1 MPGKTSS
8 VGFWWV
14 GIALLV
20 FAAGGVIFLGLPQ
33 IAIPKFR
40 SVQAEW
46 IPSEAYLLD
55 RNGEVIHE
63 QRVDFSARRKP
74 WVPLNSFSPALLKAI
89 VAAEDRRFY
98 LHGGVDWRAMAAAAW
113 GTLGGHKRGASTITM
128 QLAAL
133 LDQRLAMHGGG
144 RSIRQKLGQISTAR
158 SLERRWSKDEILEAY
173 LNRVR
178 FRGELEGVPA
188 TALSLFGKQ
197 ASGLD
202 EAESALLAAILPSP
216 NAGSARIARRAC
228 AVAKSAAFPVNCSD
242 LERRAEM
249 ALSHANRPPPSIALA
264 PHLARQLLKKRGE
277 SVRTTLSAP
286 VQRRAIQALEQ
297 QLQGLK
303 VRNVRDGAALVVDN
317 RSGEVL
323 AYVGS
328 AGATSRAGQVDG
340 VRARRQAGSTLK
352 PFLYAVALE
361 KRYLT
366 AASILEDS
374 PLNLETRTG
383 LYVPQNYD
391 RNFKG
396 RVSVRTALAASLN
409 IPAIRTLMM
418 VGLESFHER
427 LWNLGYKGLTED
439 GEYYGY
445 SLALGSAEVSLW
457 EQVNA
462 FRSLANGGRISPLRW
477 LAGAAPGESRLLI
490 DPRAAYIVGNILS
503 DRSSRALSFGLDNPL
518 TTRYWTAVKTGTS
531 KNMRDNWCIGYSERY
546 TVGVWMGNF
555 EGDAMHDV
563 SGVTG
568 AAPAWLEIMN
578 SLHAD
583 LPSQPPSPPEGVIGR
598 HIHYADGLE
607 PERQEWFI
615 AGTET
620 AEVAIPD
627 PATRP
632 PRIESPADGMIV
644 ALDPDIPVQNQK
656 LVFRARPA
664 RSGTL
669 FLLDDRPMGSAENP
683 VKWPPQ
689 PGAHV
694 LKLQDSRGRTLDA
707 VKFLVRGIR

>member
-1 MPGKTSS
+1 M
-8 VGFWWV
+8 

-20 FAAGGVIFLGLPQ
+20 LSA
-33 IAIPKFR
+33 IAIVLPSFPEASIPEFQTVK
-40 SVQAEW
+40 AEW

-74 WVPLNSFSPALLKAI
+74 WMLSTTFSPALLKAV

-98 LHGGVDWRAMAAAAW
+98 RHHGVDWRAMAAAAW
-113 GTLGGHKRGASTITM
+113 GTVGGHRRGASTITM

-133 LDQRLAMHGGG
+133 LDPRLAMHGGG
-144 RSIRQKLGQISTAR
+144 RSLRQKLGQVAAALK
-158 SLERRWSKDEILEAY
+158 LERRWSKDEILEAY

-188 TALSLFGKQ
+188 TALGLFGKQ

-216 NAGSARIARRAC
+216 NAGPARIARRAC
-228 AVAKSAAFPVNCSD
+228 AIAKAAVFSVDCGD
-242 LERRAEM
+242 LERRAAM
-249 ALSHANRPPPSIALA
+249 ALTHAHRPPPSIALA

-303 VRNVRDGAALVVDN
+303 ARNVRDGAALVVDN

-328 AGATSRAGQVDG
+328 AGVTSRAGQVDG

-352 PFLYAVALE
+352 PFLYALALE

-366 AASILEDS
+366 AASILDDS

-418 VGLESFHER
+418 VGLEPFHER
-427 LWNLGYKGLTED
+427 LWNAGYRGLTED

-462 FRSLANGGRISPLRW
+462 FRTLANGGRQTPLHI
-477 LAGAAPGESRLLI
+477 LPGDAADDSRPLI
-490 DPRAAYIVGNILS
+490 DPRAAYIVGSILS

-531 KNMRDNWCIGYSERY
+531 KNMRDNWCIGYSARY
-546 TVGVWMGNF
+546 TVGVWVGNF
-555 EGDAMHDV
+555 EGDAMQDV

-578 SLHAD
+578 GLHAD
-583 LPSQPPSPPEGVIGR
+583 LPSQPPSPPDGVVGR
-598 HIHYADGLE
+598 RIHYADGLE

-627 PATRP
+627 PATQP
-632 PRIESPADGMIV
+632 PRIESPADGMTI

-664 RSGTL
+664 RSGTS
-669 FLLDDRPMGSAENP
+669 FLLDDRPMGGAGNP
-683 VKWPPQ
+683 VKWRPE
-689 PGAHV
+689 PGSHV
-694 LKLQDSRGRTLDA
+694 LKLKDSRGRILDT
-707 VKFLVRGIR
+707 VKFQVRGLK

>member
-1 MPGKTSS
+1 MRIAHASR
-8 VGFWWV
+8 WWMGVALAGLASIV
-14 GIALLV
+14 GIFGTLAESPV
-20 FAAGGVIFLGLPQ
+20 PAFQ
-33 IAIPKFR
+33 

-74 WVPLNSFSPALLKAI
+74 WVSLNSFSPALLKAI
-89 VAAEDRRFY
+89 ITAEDRRFY
-98 LHGGVDWRAMAAAAW
+98 RHSSVDWRAMAAAAW

-144 RSIRQKLGQISTAR
+144 RSIRQKLGQISSAR

-188 TALSLFGKQ
+188 TALGLFGKE

-216 NAGSARIARRAC
+216 NAGAVRIARRAC
-228 AVAKSAAFPVNCSD
+228 AIAKSASFPVNCSD

-249 ALSHANRPPPSIALA
+249 ALSHANRPPPVITLA

-277 SVRTTLSAP
+277 SVRTTLSSP
-286 VQRRAIQALEQ
+286 IQRRAIQALEQ

-303 VRNVRDGAALVVDN
+303 ARNVRDGAALVVDN
-317 RSGEVL
+317 RSGDVL

-328 AGATSRAGQVDG
+328 AGSNSRASQVDG

-352 PFLYAVALE
+352 PFLYALALE

-366 AASILEDS
+366 AASILDDS

-409 IPAIRTLMM
+409 IPAIRTLIM

-427 LWNLGYKGLTED
+427 LWNLGYKGLTQD

-462 FRSLANGGRISPLRW
+462 FRTLANGGLLSPLHW
-477 LAGAAPGESRLLI
+477 LASDAPGESHALI
-490 DPRAAYIVGNILS
+490 DPRAAYIVGSILS

-531 KNMRDNWCIGYSERY
+531 KNMRDNWCIGYGARY
-546 TVGVWMGNF
+546 TVGVWVGNF
-555 EGDAMHDV
+555 EGDAMQDV

-578 SLHAD
+578 GLHAD
-583 LPSQPPSPPEGVIGR
+583 LPSQEPPPPEGVAGHRIR
-598 HIHYADGLE
+598 YADGLE

-620 AEVAIPD
+620 AEVEIPT
-627 PATRP
+627 PASQP

-644 ALDPDIPVQNQK
+644 ALDPDIPSRNQK
-656 LVFRARPA
+656 LVIRAKPA
-664 RSGTL
+664 RLGTE
-669 FLLDDRPMGSAENP
+669 FVLDDRPLGEATGILKWQP
-683 VKWPPQ
+683 V
-689 PGAHV
+689 PGNHI
-694 LKLQDSRGRTLDA
+694 LKLRDKDGRIWDSI
-707 VKFLVRGIR
+707 KFQVRG

>member
-1 MPGKTSS
+1 MTRHTSP
-8 VGFWWV
+8 WLM
-14 GIALLV
+14 GIALLILSVVAVV
-20 FAAGGVIFLGLPQ
+20 FLSLPE
-33 IAIPKFR
+33 ASIPEFQAVK
-40 SVQAEW
+40 AEW
-46 IPSEAYLLD
+46 IPSEAYLVD

-74 WVPLNSFSPALLKAI
+74 WMLLTTFSPALLKAI

-98 LHGGVDWRAMAAAAW
+98 RHGGVDWQAMAAAAW
-113 GTLGGHKRGASTITM
+113 GTFGGHKRGASTITM

-133 LDQRLAMHGGG
+133 LDPQLAMHGGG
-144 RSIRQKLGQISTAR
+144 RSIRQKLGQIAAALK
-158 SLERRWSKDEILEAY
+158 LERRWTKDEILEAY

-188 TALSLFGKQ
+188 TALGLFGKQ

-202 EAESALLAAILPSP
+202 EIESALLAAILPSP
-216 NAGSARIARRAC
+216 SAGPARMSRRAC
-228 AVAKSAAFPVNCSD
+228 AIAKTAAFPLDCGD

-249 ALSHANRPPPSIALA
+249 ALTHANRPPPSIALA
-264 PHLARQLLKKRGE
+264 PHVARQLLKKRGE

-286 VQRRAIQALEQ
+286 VQRRAIQSLEQ
-297 QLQGLK
+297 QLRGLRA
-303 VRNVRDGAALVVDN
+303 RNVRDGAALVVDN

-352 PFLYAVALE
+352 PFLYALALE

-366 AASILEDS
+366 AASILDDS

-396 RVSVRTALAASLN
+396 RVSVRTSLAASLN

-418 VGLESFHER
+418 VGLEPFHER
-427 LWNLGYKGLTED
+427 LWNVGYKGLTED

-462 FRSLANGGRISPLRW
+462 FRTLANGGRQTPLHI
-477 LAGAAPGESRLLI
+477 LPGDASGESRPLI
-490 DPRAAYIVGNILS
+490 DPRSAYIVGSILS

-531 KNMRDNWCIGYSERY
+531 KNMRDNWCIGYSSRY
-546 TVGVWMGNF
+546 TVGVWVGNF
-555 EGDAMHDV
+555 EGDAMQDV

-583 LPSQPPSPPEGVIGR
+583 LPSQPPSPPDGVVGR
-598 HIHYADGLE
+598 RIHYADGLE

-620 AEVAIPD
+620 AELAIPD
-627 PATRP
+627 PMTQP

-644 ALDPDIPVQNQK
+644 ALDPDIPLRNQK

-664 RSGTL
+664 RSGTS
-669 FLLDDRPMGSAENP
+669 FLLDDRPMGGAENP
-683 VKWPPQ
+683 VKWLPE
-689 PGAHV
+689 PGSHV
-694 LKLQDSRGRTLDA
+694 LKLKDNRGRIVDT
-707 VKFLVRGIR
+707 VKFQVRGLK

>member
-1 MPGKTSS
+1 MSRSLFNRTRNSLAGFSLLILAGIGTYLAFAPDARIPG
-8 VGFWWV
+8 
-14 GIALLV
+14 
-20 FAAGGVIFLGLPQ
+20 FAAV
-33 IAIPKFR
+33 K
-40 SVQAEW
+40 AEW
-46 IPSEAYLLD
+46 TPSEAYLLD

-74 WVPLNSFSPALLKAI
+74 WMPLGSFSPALVKAI
-89 VAAEDRRFY
+89 LAAEDRRFY
-98 LHGGVDWRAMAAAAW
+98 GHGGVDWRAMAAAVW

-144 RSIRQKLGQISTAR
+144 RSIRQKLGQIGAAQ
-158 SLERRWSKDEILEAY
+158 SLEHRWNKDEILEAY

-178 FRGELEGVPA
+178 FRGELEGAPA
-188 TALSLFGKQ
+188 AALSLFGKE

-216 NAGSARIARRAC
+216 NKGAARIARRAC
-228 AVAKSAAFPVNCSD
+228 AIAEAAAFTLDCGD
-242 LERRAEM
+242 LERKAEM
-249 ALSHANRPPPSIALA
+249 ALTHAHRPPPAISLA
-264 PHLARQLLKKRGE
+264 PHLARQALKKRGE

-297 QLQGLK
+297 QLRGLK
-303 VRNVRDGAALVVDN
+303 GRNVRDGAALVVDN
-317 RSGEVL
+317 ASGEVL

-328 AGATSRAGQVDG
+328 AGVNSRASQVDG

-352 PFLYAVALE
+352 PFLYALALE

-366 AASILEDS
+366 AASILDDS

-409 IPAIRTLMM
+409 IPAIRTLIM
-418 VGLESFHER
+418 VGLEPFHER

-457 EQVNA
+457 EEVNA
-462 FRSLANGGRISPLRW
+462 FRTLANGGLLSPLHW
-477 LAGAAPGESRLLI
+477 LASDAPNESRPLI
-490 DPRAAYIVGNILS
+490 DPRAAYIVGSILS

-546 TVGVWMGNF
+546 TVGVWVGNF

-578 SLHAD
+578 GLHAD
-583 LPSQPPSPPEGVIGR
+583 LPSQPPSVPEGVVGR
-598 HIHYADGLE
+598 RLRYADALE

-620 AEVAIPD
+620 AEVAVPD
-627 PATRP
+627 APA
-632 PRIESPADGMIV
+632 PRIETPADGMIV
-644 ALDPDIPVQNQK
+644 ALDPDIPARNQK
-656 LVFRARPA
+656 LIFQARPA
-664 RSGTL
+664 LPGTV
-669 FLLDDRPMGSAENP
+669 FFLDDKPVGNAETAI
-683 VKWPPQ
+683 KWSPE

-694 LKLQDSRGRTLDA
+694 LKLKNSRGHVVDA
-707 VKFLVRGIR
+707 VRFQIKKLR

>member
-1 MPGKTSS
+1 MSRHTPH
-8 VGFWWV
+8 WLM
-14 GIALLV
+14 GIALLILSAVAVV
-20 FAAGGVIFLGLPQ
+20 FVSLPE
-33 IAIPKFR
+33 ASIPEFQTVK
-40 SVQAEW
+40 AEW

-98 LHGGVDWRAMAAAAW
+98 DHRGVDWQAMAAAAW

-144 RSIRQKLGQISTAR
+144 RSIRQKLGQITAAR
-158 SLERRWSKDEILEAY
+158 SLERRWNKGEILEAY

-188 TALSLFGKQ
+188 TALGLFGKE

-216 NAGSARIARRAC
+216 NAGAARIARRAC
-228 AVAKSAAFPVNCSD
+228 AIAQPAAFPVDCGD
-242 LERRAEM
+242 LERRAEV
-249 ALSHANRPPPSIALA
+249 ALTHANRPPPSTALA
-264 PHLARQLLKKRGE
+264 SHLARRLLKKRGE
-277 SVRTTLSAP
+277 KVRTTLSAP
-286 VQRRAIQALEQ
+286 VQRRAIEALEQ

-303 VRNVRDGAALVVDN
+303 ARNVRDGAALVVDN

-328 AGATSRAGQVDG
+328 AGPSSRARQVDG

-352 PFLYAVALE
+352 PFLYALALE

-366 AASILEDS
+366 AASILDDS

-409 IPAIRTLMM
+409 IPAIRNLIL
-418 VGLESFHER
+418 VGLEPFHER
-427 LWNLGYKGLTED
+427 LWNLGYKGLTQD

-462 FRSLANGGRISPLRW
+462 FRALANGGLLSPLRW
-477 LAGAAPGESRLLI
+477 LASDEPGDARTLI
-490 DPRAAYIVGNILS
+490 DPRAAYIVGSILS

-546 TVGVWMGNF
+546 TVGVWVGNF

-563 SGVTG
+563 SGVSG

-578 SLHAD
+578 GLHAD
-583 LPSQPPSPPEGVIGR
+583 LPSQPPSPPEGVVGR
-598 HIHYADGLE
+598 RIRYADALE
-607 PERQEWFI
+607 PERQEWFV

-620 AEVAIPD
+620 AEVAVPD
-627 PATRP
+627 APT
-632 PRIESPADGMIV
+632 PRIETPADGMIV
-644 ALDPDIPVQNQK
+644 ALDPDIPARNQK

-664 RSGTL
+664 RIGTS
-669 FLLDDRPMGSAENP
+669 FVLDEKPAGDAGNP
-683 VKWPPQ
+683 VKWPPE
-689 PGAHV
+689 PGNHV
-694 LKLQDSRGRTLDA
+694 LKLKDSHGRIVDT
-707 VKFLVRGIR
+707 VKFQVRGMR

>member
-1 MPGKTSS
+1 MRLAHASR
-8 VGFWWV
+8 WWMGVALAGLASIV
-14 GIALLV
+14 GIFGTLAESPV
-20 FAAGGVIFLGLPQ
+20 PAFQ
-33 IAIPKFR
+33 

-55 RNGEVIHE
+55 RNGEVLHE

-74 WVPLNSFSPALLKAI
+74 WVSLNSFSPALLKAI
-89 VAAEDRRFY
+89 ITAEDRRFY
-98 LHGGVDWRAMAAAAW
+98 GHSGVDWRAMAAAAW

-144 RSIRQKLGQISTAR
+144 RSIRQKLGQIRTAR

-188 TALSLFGKQ
+188 TALGLFGKE

-216 NAGSARIARRAC
+216 NAGAVRIARRAC
-228 AVAKSAAFPVNCSD
+228 AIAKSASFPVNCSD

-249 ALSHANRPPPSIALA
+249 ALSHANRPPPVIALA

-277 SVRTTLSAP
+277 SVRATLSAP

-303 VRNVRDGAALVVDN
+303 ARNVRDGAALVVDN

-328 AGATSRAGQVDG
+328 AGSNSRASQVDG

-352 PFLYAVALE
+352 PFLYALALE

-366 AASILEDS
+366 AASILDDS
-374 PLNLETRTG
+374 PLNLETRSG

-409 IPAIRTLMM
+409 IPAIRTLIL
-418 VGLESFHER
+418 VGLEPFHER
-427 LWNLGYKGLTED
+427 LWQLGYKGLTQD

-462 FRSLANGGRISPLRW
+462 FRTLANGGLLSPLHW
-477 LAGAAPGESRLLI
+477 LASDAPGESHALI
-490 DPRAAYIVGNILS
+490 DPRAAYIVGSILS

-531 KNMRDNWCIGYSERY
+531 KNMRDNWCIGYGARY
-546 TVGVWMGNF
+546 TVGVWVGNF
-555 EGDAMHDV
+555 EGDAMQDV

-578 SLHAD
+578 GLHAD
-583 LPSQPPSPPEGVIGR
+583 LPSQAPPPPEGVAGR
-598 HIHYADGLE
+598 RIRYADGLE

-620 AEVAIPD
+620 AEVEIPT
-627 PATRP
+627 PASQP

-644 ALDPDIPVQNQK
+644 ALDPDIPSRNQK
-656 LVFRARPA
+656 LVIRAKPA
-664 RSGTL
+664 RLGTE
-669 FLLDDRPMGSAENP
+669 FVLDDRPLGEATGILKWQP
-683 VKWPPQ
+683 V
-689 PGAHV
+689 PGNHI
-694 LKLQDSRGRTLDA
+694 LKLRDKDGRIWDSI
-707 VKFLVRGIR
+707 KFQVRG

>member
-1 MPGKTSS
+1 MRIAHAGR
-8 VGFWWV
+8 WWMV
-14 GIALLV
+14 IALAGL
-20 FAAGGVIFLGLPQ
+20 AATLSIVWDVAESPVPAFQ
-33 IAIPKFR
+33 

-46 IPSEAYLLD
+46 IPSEGYLLD

-98 LHGGVDWRAMAAAAW
+98 RHGGVDWQAMAAAAW

-133 LDQRLAMHGGG
+133 LDRRLAMHGGG

-178 FRGELEGVPA
+178 FRGDLEGVPA
-188 TALSLFGKQ
+188 TALGLFGKE

-216 NAGSARIARRAC
+216 NAGPARIARRAC
-228 AVAKSAAFPVNCSD
+228 TVAKSAAFPVNCGD

-249 ALSHANRPPPSIALA
+249 ALSHANRPPPMIALA
-264 PHLARQLLKKRGE
+264 PHLARHLLKKRGE

-317 RSGEVL
+317 QSGEVL

-328 AGATSRAGQVDG
+328 AGSNSRASQVDG

-352 PFLYAVALE
+352 PFLYGLALE

-366 AASILEDS
+366 AASILDDS

-383 LYVPQNYD
+383 LYAPQNYD

-409 IPAIRTLMM
+409 IPAIRTLIM
-418 VGLESFHER
+418 VGLEPFHER
-427 LWNLGYKGLTED
+427 LWNLGYKGLTQD

-462 FRSLANGGRISPLRW
+462 FRSLANGGILSPIHWR
-477 LAGAAPGESRLLI
+477 ASEVARESRPML
-490 DPRAAYIVGNILS
+490 DPRAAYIVGSILS

-531 KNMRDNWCIGYSERY
+531 KDMRDNWCIGYSAHY
-546 TVGVWMGNF
+546 TVGVWVGNF

-578 SLHAD
+578 GLHAD
-583 LPSQPPSPPEGVIGR
+583 RPSQAPSAPEGVAGR
-598 HIHYADGLE
+598 RIRYTDGLE

-620 AEVAIPD
+620 AEVEIPT
-627 PATRP
+627 PASQP

-644 ALDPDIPVQNQK
+644 ALDPDIPSRNQK
-656 LVFRARPA
+656 LVIRAKPARP
-664 RSGTL
+664 GTE
-669 FLLDDRPMGSAENP
+669 FVLDDRPLGEATGI
-683 VKWPPQ
+683 VKWQ
-689 PGAHV
+689 PVPGNHI
-694 LKLQDSRGRTLDA
+694 LKLRDKNGRIWDSIKFQIRG
-707 VKFLVRGIR
+707 